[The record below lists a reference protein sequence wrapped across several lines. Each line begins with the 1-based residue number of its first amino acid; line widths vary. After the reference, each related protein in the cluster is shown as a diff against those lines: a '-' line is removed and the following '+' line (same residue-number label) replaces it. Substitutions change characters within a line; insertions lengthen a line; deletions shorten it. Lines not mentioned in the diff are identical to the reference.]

1 MYVWESSLPIKIPFK
16 LSSNIFQVL
25 HCIVMFFLQK
35 QGGLSM
41 SSITFLQFS
50 FFPKKK
56 EQLKGKMLTAS

>member
-1 MYVWESSLPIKIPFK
+1 MFESRLLIKIPFK

-25 HCIVMFFLQK
+25 HCTVMFFLQK
-35 QGGLSM
+35 QGGLSI

-56 EQLKGKMLTAS
+56 EWLKDKMLTAS